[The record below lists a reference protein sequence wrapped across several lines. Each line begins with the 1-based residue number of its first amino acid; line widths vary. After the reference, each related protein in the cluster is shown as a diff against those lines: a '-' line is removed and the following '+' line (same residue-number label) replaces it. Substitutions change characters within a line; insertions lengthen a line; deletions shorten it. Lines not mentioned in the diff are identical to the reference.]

1 MFGIVFIA
9 LVLMAMV
16 VYVVG
21 RIRGPEPVEIAV
33 EQPARTD
40 GPPLA

>member
-1 MFGIVFIA
+1 MFGFVFIA
-9 LVLMAMV
+9 LVLMAVV

-21 RIRGPEPVEIAV
+21 RIHGPEPVEIAV

-40 GPPLA
+40 QPPLG